1 MKEILPS
8 RRFVPAGSSETV
20 TEIVPLPLPLI
31 GEMVA
36 QSRLL
41 AVTVHSQFAVM
52 ATVCVVAVSSVKS
65 SAVGSA
71 VNFGVSDLSSSSE
84 HPVNAVAATRK
95 NAPKTNLKRCLLTKI
110 VLIR

>member
-1 MKEILPS
+1 
-8 RRFVPAGSSETV
+8 
-20 TEIVPLPLPLI
+20 
-31 GEMVA
+31 MVA

-41 AVTVHSQFAVM
+41 AVTVHSQFAVI

-84 HPVNAVAATRK
+84 HPVNAVC
-95 NAPKTNLKRCLLTKI
+95 PVLKK
-110 VLIR
+110 VYKKE